1 MRLEKEAGLGTKSP
15 DHCCAFDEKTRL
27 DPDRIGGTE
36 RVERGLGETEAEET
50 ADR

>member
-1 MRLEKEAGLGTKSP
+1 MSETCAADLGTERP